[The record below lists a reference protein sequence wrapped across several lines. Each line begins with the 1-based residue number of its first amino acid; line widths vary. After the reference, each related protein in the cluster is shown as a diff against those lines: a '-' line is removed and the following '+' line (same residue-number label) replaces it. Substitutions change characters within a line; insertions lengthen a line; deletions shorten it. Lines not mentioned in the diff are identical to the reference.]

1 MDAATSSKK
10 SSSGSVVLL
19 HGNLDVLVCTLCKHK
34 VPFTPEMQAK
44 SKEGEWMA
52 CEACTARS
60 EERKAKGR
68 RALQTGF
75 YRPDIVLYGE
85 PHPQSEHLGS
95 LISDDLQRSAGS
107 VMIVMGT
114 SLKVVGIKRMVK
126 DFARRIK
133 TMEPEA
139 NRIFY
144 INKTAPSRTD
154 WKTVFDFE
162 FLGECDEWVR
172 MLTLPELPKTPSNSA
187 PAAIPSFFSTVKKPA
202 AMRLKAIKGPNNVNP
217 KREEE
222 GLEEKAEKAEKME
235 KENKPTIAP
244 LNNKAK
250 VRAEEG
256 NNNAL
261 GKSGPTRVK

>member
-1 MDAATSSKK
+1 MEGRTIATSNKK
-10 SSSGSVVLL
+10 STSGSVVLL

-34 VPFTPEMQAK
+34 VPFSEELQEK
-44 SKEGEWMA
+44 SKEGEWRA

-60 EERKAKGR
+60 EERKAKGK

-85 PHPQSEHLGS
+85 PHPQSEHLGN

-107 VMIVMGT
+107 VLIVMGT

-133 TMEPEA
+133 TMEPQA

-154 WKTVFDFE
+154 WKTVFDYE
-162 FLGECDEWVR
+162 FLGECDAWIR
-172 MLTLPELPKTPSNSA
+172 LLTLPELPKSPSNSA
-187 PAAIPSFFSTVKKPA
+187 LAVIPSFFSTVKKPVVV
-202 AMRLKAIKGPNNVNP
+202 RKSIKEV
-217 KREEE
+217 
-222 GLEEKAEKAEKME
+222 AEKE
-235 KENKPTIAP
+235 KENKKPEGE
-244 LNNKAK
+244 KEKK
-250 VRAEEG
+250 VVETSSPPPRTT
-256 NNNAL
+256 AL
-261 GKSGPTRVK
+261 TRVK